1 MKFSNKKAATP
12 KKHKKDW
19 FTLTKILTYVAT
31 ALLFVVV
38 GFTIWA
44 VIHFQD
50 TSLLMYLIPTTEAL
64 VLAIWGLYIWRG
76 KHEYKFRMVAA
87 TIKWLKKE
95 GVEITPEIV
104 NTFNAE

>member
-1 MKFSNKKAATP
+1 MKFSNKKEATS
-12 KKHKKDW
+12 KHKKDW
-19 FTLTKILTYVAT
+19 FTLTNILTYVAT

-38 GFTIWA
+38 SFTIWA
-44 VIHFQD
+44 VIHFLD

-76 KHEYKFRMVAA
+76 KHENKFRMVAA